1 LDHKALEIEADR
13 IMAVVGEAGL
23 TLRLVGSMAILR
35 RSPNHAPLIS
45 NDRVYRDIDFAGR
58 KKEAR
63 EIQEVLTRL
72 GYREDREV
80 FVVSEGARAIF
91 ASASNGIHVDVF
103 YDKLD
108 FCHPIFVEDRLEI
121 DTPTLPLAELL
132 LAKMQIVKINEKD
145 LVDMIALLLEHSFG
159 ESDGEILNVARI
171 SKLCAEDWG
180 LWRTSTMN
188 LEKLQGY
195 ADSHAHLDSGQK
207 ARLLAQV
214 AALRKRIDA
223 EPKPLAWRL
232 RGKIGE
238 KVKWYNDV
246 EEVR

>member
-1 LDHKALEIEADR
+1 
-13 IMAVVGEAGL
+13 M
-23 TLRLVGSMAILR
+23 
-35 RSPNHAPLIS
+35 
-45 NDRVYRDIDFAGR
+45 
-58 KKEAR
+58 
-63 EIQEVLTRL
+63 
-72 GYREDREV
+72 
-80 FVVSEGARAIF
+80 
-91 ASASNGIHVDVF
+91 
-103 YDKLD
+103 
-108 FCHPIFVEDRLEI
+108 PIFVEDRLEI

-195 ADSHAHLDSGQK
+195 ADSHANLDSGQK

-214 AALRKRIDA
+214 DCPSQTDRRRAQATCLAAARKDRR
-223 EPKPLAWRL
+223 K
-232 RGKIGE
+232 GE
-238 KVKWYNDV
+238 VV
-246 EEVR
+246 QRR